1 MSDQPA
7 DDSPPGAL
15 GVLTVLD
22 LSEGVAG
29 PYAAM
34 LLAAYGARVVKVER
48 PGSGDRLRRGG
59 TIAGGEPPPE
69 GSLPFRQLNAGKLGL
84 SLDYETAA
92 GARLLARLAED
103 ADAIIEDAPTRRQ
116 AALGLDAETLIA
128 AVPRLVIT
136 TVKSGPTAAATAGL
150 HVFYATLAALWS
162 AAQTEHGQ
170 VVEVDEAFAIASDH
184 GPELTR
190 RLGGGDEAA
199 VVAPAV
205 AAASP
210 TGRREGPSVAQPEAG
225 RVALPPP
232 APFRL
237 TAAAATAAPAPLLG
251 EHTRRVL
258 GELLGLEAAALDEL
272 GRDGVV

>member
-1 MSDQPA
+1 MSDQPG

-15 GVLTVLD
+15 GVLTILD

-29 PYAAM
+29 PYAAL
-34 LLAAYGARVVKVER
+34 LLAAYGARVIKVER

-59 TIAGGEPPPE
+59 TAGNKPSPA
-69 GSLPFRQLNAGKLGL
+69 GSVPFRQLNAGKLGL

-136 TVKSGPTAAATAGL
+136 TVKSGPVAAATAGL

-170 VVEVDEAFAIASDH
+170 FVEVDERFASASDH
-184 GPELTR
+184 GPELSR
-190 RLGGGDEAA
+190 RLGGGETA
-199 VVAPAV
+199 VVA
-205 AAASP
+205 AAAALARP
-210 TGRREGPSVAQPEAG
+210 AQRRERPRVDQPAEG
-225 RVALPPP
+225 RVALPP

-237 TAAAATAAPAPLLG
+237 TAAAATTAAAPLLG

-258 GELLGLEAAALDEL
+258 GEFLGLEAAALDEL
-272 GRDGVV
+272 RHDGVV